1 MFFKYFIIKNQKIIH
16 LLLYKQIA
24 FCYNCIP
31 RKFLKCS
38 DAQFIFYIQI
48 NNTSNVGTLKW
59 NMGSSL
65 GEVHPVNTL
74 IIPL

>member
-1 MFFKYFIIKNQKIIH
+1 MCFKYCIIKKQKIIH

-24 FCYNCIP
+24 FYYNCIS
-31 RKFLKCS
+31 RKFSKCS
-38 DAQFIFYIQI
+38 DAQFILYIQM

-65 GEVHPVNTL
+65 GEVHPVKATH
-74 IIPL
+74 